1 MITEI
6 SKPADIDREFWEDY
20 DRATY
25 WIRKKV
31 NPQSER
37 MKVFEG
43 AFDVLDG
50 IKQRA
55 LSDVYYYD
63 SPKTGNKWMMWVCAK
78 YEDDGEMHFH
88 SRIILYRYTE
98 VSMTI
103 MVPITI
109 DMEGRSDGIVE
120 CSIKG
125 VNVYTHHMFM
135 RMADKDRL
143 GIDLSDRLKVIRNF
157 VEYVMAG
164 WSDTQP
170 PRNGEKHWRIMFRA
184 PGSWING
191 HIVMVGD
198 RHVSIY
204 KTFWPDKSMTP
215 GQLHYV
221 HSFRKFADAKMS
233 KGKK

>member
-63 SPKTGNKWMMWVCAK
+63 SP
-78 YEDDGEMHFH
+78 
-88 SRIILYRYTE
+88 R
-98 VSMTI
+98 
-103 MVPITI
+103 
-109 DMEGRSDGIVE
+109 
-120 CSIKG
+120 
-125 VNVYTHHMFM
+125 
-135 RMADKDRL
+135 
-143 GIDLSDRLKVIRNF
+143 
-157 VEYVMAG
+157 
-164 WSDTQP
+164 
-170 PRNGEKHWRIMFRA
+170 
-184 PGSWING
+184 
-191 HIVMVGD
+191 
-198 RHVSIY
+198 
-204 KTFWPDKSMTP
+204 
-215 GQLHYV
+215 
-221 HSFRKFADAKMS
+221 
-233 KGKK
+233 